1 MIATP
6 APIEGLLDRVADLLA
21 AVGDL
26 GAPAAV
32 KLDPNR
38 QRVRCTFA
46 NGTQFPDQRAA
57 VDRFAAIAGGS
68 PRHDRIGTS
77 VYSLSTRID
86 GLLLEVVAVRAV
98 ESTWHSPCPRRV
110 STAEIEHAL
119 RTVAPW
125 AGTLNA
131 EMVCDLGVEEFAHT
145 LGVSLVLRGPHVVAY
160 TEQLLADL
168 PAADRE
174 QDEDELIVSGMLPT
188 GHQLRVHALVRADTA
203 AAQRARLA
211 RREDARRN
219 QAEQPE

>member
-46 NGTQFPDQRAA
+46 SGTLFPDQRAA

-77 VYSLSTRID
+77 VYSLSARID
-86 GLLLEVVAVRAV
+86 GLLLEVVALRAV
-98 ESTWHSPCPRRV
+98 ESAWHSPRRRRG
-110 STAEIEHAL
+110 STAELERAI
-119 RTVAPW
+119 RTIAPW

-131 EMVCDLGVEEFAHT
+131 EMVCDLGVEDLAHA

-160 TEQLLADL
+160 TEQLLAEL
-168 PAADRE
+168 PAGRPGTGRGRTDRLG
-174 QDEDELIVSGMLPT
+174 DVAHRSP
-188 GHQLRVHALVRADTA
+188 VA
-203 AAQRARLA
+203 RARA
-211 RREDARRN
+211 RPRRHRRGTTCPPRPARGRPT
-219 QAEQPE
+219 QPGRAA

>member
-1 MIATP
+1 LPTSSPLSVTSAH
-6 APIEGLLDRVADLLA
+6 R
-21 AVGDL
+21 
-26 GAPAAV
+26 AAV

-46 NGTQFPDQRAA
+46 NGTLFPDQRAA

-77 VYSLSTRID
+77 VYSLSSSID

-98 ESTWHSPCPRRV
+98 ESAWHAPRRRRG
-110 STAEIEHAL
+110 STAEIEHVL
-119 RTVAPW
+119 RAIAPW

-131 EMVCDLGVEEFAHT
+131 EMVCD

-188 GHQLRVHALVRADTA
+188 GHQLRVHALVRADNTA

-211 RREDARRN
+211 QREADRRN

>member
-1 MIATP
+1 M
-6 APIEGLLDRVADLLA
+6 
-21 AVGDL
+21 
-26 GAPAAV
+26 
-32 KLDPNR
+32 
-38 QRVRCTFA
+38 RCTFA
-46 NGTQFPDQRAA
+46 SGTLFPDQRAA
-57 VDRFAAIAGGS
+57 VDQFAAIAGGS

-77 VYSLSTRID
+77 VYSLSASID

-98 ESTWHSPCPRRV
+98 ESAWHAPRCRRG

-119 RTVAPW
+119 RTIAPW

-131 EMVCDLGVEEFAHT
+131 EMVCDLGVEDLAHA

-188 GHQLRVHALVRADTA
+188 GHQLRVHSLVRADTA

-211 RREDARRN
+211 QREAAQRN